1 MPRNMTPAYLAAI
14 TSGKLL
20 PALFIEAWFTTGP
33 YYVWTGIGTITW
45 NGQLWSGLGS
55 LLGFSTIEEAGNV
68 EAKGITIILSGGDTA
83 LLASILDEVQLGLPV
98 VVSLGLFDST
108 GTTLI
113 ADPVCSWAGRMDQP
127 TLDVPGT
134 SATTISINCESRML
148 DMNVA
153 VDRRYTN
160 EDQQLDYPGDLG
172 MMFVNSIQ
180 DAIIFWGSAP
190 SGHNDL

>member
-1 MPRNMTPAYLAAI
+1 MPRNMTVAYLAAI
-14 TSGKLL
+14 TSAKLL

-33 YYVWTGIGTITW
+33 YYVWTGIGAITW
-45 NGQLWSGLGS
+45 NGQVWSGLGS
-55 LLGFSTIEEAGNV
+55 LLGVSTIEEVGNV
-68 EAKGITIILSGGDTA
+68 EAKGITLSLSGIDAT
-83 LLASILDEVQLGLPV
+83 LLASILGEVQLGLPV

-127 TLDVPGT
+127 TFDMDGT
-134 SATTISINCESRML
+134 KATISINCESRL
-148 DMNVA
+148 VDMNVA